1 MLRRL
6 IIESLLFW
14 MKEYQIDGFR
24 FDLATLIDLET
35 AEQIVKET
43 KKVNPEV
50 ILIAEAW
57 GGGYYSPDGFS
68 QVGFAAWNDQI
79 RNGIKGESPKD
90 GLGWIFGKWQ
100 SDNSIERIKS
110 YINGTLVKDPL
121 GLFQKKE
128 HSVNYLES
136 HDGYTLGD
144 FIRIGSGE
152 VNPETSVKNI
162 NKHVLLTPY
171 QMKLNKL
178 GALFLFTSQ
187 GIVMMGAGQE
197 FAGSKVIYNQLGIH
211 DPDKGKMDHNS
222 YNKDNET
229 NYINYK
235 HAELNKE
242 LVDYY
247 KGLIEMRKEFEAF
260 RRAEYDDITFS
271 EHPQSEFGLSYLL
284 KFKDERFVV
293 LFNADQSIDLEFNLP
308 EGEWNVIVDK
318 NSAGIKTLYKAEG
331 KFTIGPVTGA
341 VLKLK

>member
-1 MLRRL
+1 
-6 IIESLLFW
+6 
-14 MKEYQIDGFR
+14 
-24 FDLATLIDLET
+24 
-35 AEQIVKET
+35 
-43 KKVNPEV
+43 
-50 ILIAEAW
+50 
-57 GGGYYSPDGFS
+57 
-68 QVGFAAWNDQI
+68 
-79 RNGIKGESPKD
+79 
-90 GLGWIFGKWQ
+90 
-100 SDNSIERIKS
+100 
-110 YINGTLVKDPL
+110 
-121 GLFQKKE
+121 
-128 HSVNYLES
+128 
-136 HDGYTLGD
+136 
-144 FIRIGSGE
+144 
-152 VNPETSVKNI
+152 
-162 NKHVLLTPY
+162 
-171 QMKLNKL
+171 MKLNKL

-247 KGLIEMRKEFEAF
+247 KGLIEMRKDFEAF

-293 LFNADQSIDLEFNLP
+293 LFNADQSIDLEFDLP

-331 KFTIGPVTGA
+331 KFTSEPVTGA